1 MKKKIAI
8 FGSTGSIG
16 KSLIEI
22 IKKDKKNF
30 EIILLTANE
39 NYSEIIKQSKLLGV
53 KNLIITDKKS
63 YNILIKKKL
72 KNTKIYNNFENLD
85 KIFKFKLDYIMS
97 AISGI
102 NGLYPTFESIKHTK
116 KIAIANKESIIC
128 AWNLLKKELKKN
140 NTRFVPVDSEH
151 FSIWSA
157 YPQKLNF
164 NVIDKIFI
172 TASGGPFYKLPIS
185 KFSKIKIKDAI
196 THPNWNMGKKISVD
210 SSTMMNKVFEIIEA
224 KNIFNLPITKLK
236 ILIHPNS
243 YLHAII
249 KYTNGLSNM
258 IIHDTDMKIPIFNS
272 IYEDKKYYIKQNKID
287 LNKLNKLNLNE
298 PDTRKFPLLK
308 ILKKIPKN
316 SSLYETILVSTNDTL
331 VELFLKNKINF
342 VSIPK
347 IFKRIINHK
356 DFQIYRSKKPN
367 KINQIIKL
375 NKLVQLKINSI
386 YK

>member
-1 MKKKIAI
+1 M
-8 FGSTGSIG
+8 F
-16 KSLIEI
+16 KS
-22 IKKDKKNF
+22 
-30 EIILLTANE
+30 
-39 NYSEIIKQSKLLGV
+39 
-53 KNLIITDKKS
+53 
-63 YNILIKKKL
+63 
-72 KNTKIYNNFENLD
+72 
-85 KIFKFKLDYIMS
+85 KLDYIMS

-140 NTRFVPVDSEH
+140 NTKFVPVDSEH

-157 YPQKLNF
+157 FPKELNF

-185 KFSKIKIKDAI
+185 KFNKIKIKDAI

-224 KNIFNLPITKLK
+224 KNIFNLPIIKLK

-249 KYTNGLSNM
+249 KYKNGLSNM

-272 IYEDKKYYIKQNKID
+272 IYKDKEYYKKKNKID

-316 SSLYETILVSTNDTL
+316 FSLYETILVSTNDTL
-331 VELFLKNKINF
+331 VELFLKNKIKF

-347 IFKRIINHK
+347 IFNSIINHK
-356 DFQIYRSKKPN
+356 DFKIYRSKTPN